1 MLLMSHT
8 NYIPLSQPS
17 IADLPEN
24 ELFTKAH
31 CKCIAKASILDYVY
45 DLAPA
50 ECVLQLNEAAQL
62 LKSGIVWPTMW
73 V

>member
-17 IADLPEN
+17 TADLPEN
-24 ELFTKAH
+24 ELFTKAQG
-31 CKCIAKASILDYVY
+31 KRIAKTSILDYVY

-50 ECVLQLNEAAQL
+50 ECVLQLNETAQL
-62 LKSGIVWPTMW
+62 LKGGIVRLAMW
-73 V
+73 I